1 MAQVLTMEPLG
12 GTGGLPPCPSKLLRH
27 QEQLDDTTTTAN
39 ATTYNHD
46 NECACQSEFGTS
58 TVASTKASASEYAC
72 ACQEEDDGCC

>member
-1 MAQVLTMEPLG
+1 MEQEGFLPALANFLG
-12 GTGGLPPCPSKLLRH
+12 IKR
-27 QEQLDDTTTTAN
+27 QLDDTTTTAN